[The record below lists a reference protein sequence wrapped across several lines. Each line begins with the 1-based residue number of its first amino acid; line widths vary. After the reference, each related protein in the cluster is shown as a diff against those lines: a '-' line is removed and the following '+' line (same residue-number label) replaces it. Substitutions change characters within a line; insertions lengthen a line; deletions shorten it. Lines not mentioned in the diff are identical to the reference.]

1 MMIHQPMTFVSH
13 EDATEPPPYM
23 PGAATTI
30 GPNGIRTAAVE
41 TEKINGR
48 AITQPFT
55 DSTGSI
61 ITSYTDMSKW
71 GTFFSSDFEVVNDDS
86 EIHYGVTVTQV
97 SSDNPKPSW
106 GLRARILDL
115 DNGQSQVSVRSVGDG
130 VWQPV
135 VFMDKFDPLPA
146 GNYRIEVAGQTGGS
160 AYAQNVHLWV
170 MEYKR

>member
-1 MMIHQPMTFVSH
+1 
-13 EDATEPPPYM
+13 
-23 PGAATTI
+23 
-30 GPNGIRTAAVE
+30 
-41 TEKINGR
+41 
-48 AITQPFT
+48 
-55 DSTGSI
+55 
-61 ITSYTDMSKW
+61 MSKW
-71 GTFFSSDFEVVNDDS
+71 GTFFTTDFEVVNDDS

-115 DNGQSQVSVRSVGDG
+115 DNGQAQVSVRSVGDG